1 MQFPPQSSRMSPL
14 ELRASLSLASIFAL
28 RMLGL
33 FLILPVFAIHATH
46 LKGGDSQTLVG
57 VALGT
62 YGLTQALLQLPFG
75 MASDRWG
82 RKPVI
87 VFGLILFA
95 IGSFVAAATDDI
107 WITILGRSIQ
117 GAGAISS
124 AVVAFTAD
132 LTREEHRTKAMA
144 LIGASIGL
152 MFALSLVA
160 APLLYQSVGM
170 AGIFSLT
177 GVLALLAIWVVIM
190 VVPPESAAVSPSK
203 EGGAGDLWKVLCD
216 PELARLNLGIF
227 ALHMVLMAIFVVIPL
242 ALVRVGGLD
251 VQAHW
256 KVYLPVV
263 LASFV
268 VMMPM
273 IMFMGKKGRLKPVYL
288 ACIWTMAAIQLGLW
302 LGIGHFALLVALLFG
317 FFAVFNVL
325 EATLPSLVSRIAPPA
340 AKGTAIGVY
349 NTTQALGL
357 FVGGVAGGWLAQNY
371 GEGAVFVFG
380 FVLTALWG
388 MGALSMKAPPTVASR
403 TVTLSSV
410 VDPAALRAR
419 LLAIRGVREAILVPE
434 RGLAYLTVNPDAW
447 DEQAVNNLIN
457 GGI

>member
-1 MQFPPQSSRMSPL
+1 
-14 ELRASLSLASIFAL
+14 
-28 RMLGL
+28 
-33 FLILPVFAIHATH
+33 
-46 LKGGDSQTLVG
+46 
-57 VALGT
+57 
-62 YGLTQALLQLPFG
+62 
-75 MASDRWG
+75 
-82 RKPVI
+82 
-87 VFGLILFA
+87 
-95 IGSFVAAATDDI
+95 
-107 WITILGRSIQ
+107 
-117 GAGAISS
+117 
-124 AVVAFTAD
+124 
-132 LTREEHRTKAMA
+132 
-144 LIGASIGL
+144 
-152 MFALSLVA
+152 
-160 APLLYQSVGM
+160 
-170 AGIFSLT
+170 
-177 GVLALLAIWVVIM
+177 
-190 VVPPESAAVSPSK
+190 
-203 EGGAGDLWKVLCD
+203 
-216 PELARLNLGIF
+216 
-227 ALHMVLMAIFVVIPL
+227 
-242 ALVRVGGLD
+242 VRVGGLD

-263 LASFV
+263 LASFM
-268 VMMPM
+268 VMMPL

-302 LGIGHFALLVALLFG
+302 LGIDHFALLVALLFG

-434 RGLAYLTVNPDAW
+434 RGVAYLTVNPDAW